1 LSWEAFPHV
10 ALSKVRYWRCH
21 FILRSHLEK
30 YFDKLWCFWQVAI
43 STCYHF
49 IHYIRELWIDLMFW
63 RIDRYYQCTVLVIR
77 RHFIHYI
84 RELWIDLMFWRID
97 RYYQWTVLVI
107 RRHFIHYIRELWI
120 DLMFWR
126 IDRYYQCTVLVIRL
140 HVKWM
145 VFDLYKEHNGSRC
158 FIQVFWFL
166 WTLNLTSLIYFK
178 QTINRVKFSVITWN
192 CP

>member
-97 RYYQWTVLVI
+97 RYYQ
-107 RRHFIHYIRELWI
+107 
-120 DLMFWR
+120 
-126 IDRYYQCTVLVIRL
+126 CTVLVIRL

>member
-1 LSWEAFPHV
+1 MLGDGMGMSTVTAARILRGQLDGKTGEETVLSWEAFPHV

-43 STCYHF
+43 STCY
-49 IHYIRELWIDLMFW
+49 
-63 RIDRYYQCTVLVIR
+63 
-77 RHFIHYI
+77 
-84 RELWIDLMFWRID
+84 
-97 RYYQWTVLVI
+97 
-107 RRHFIHYIRELWI
+107 HFIHYIRELWI